1 MKKSFLCLC
10 LLMALAILNP
20 LPVAA
25 CWMAPEP
32 FEIFSDDASK
42 VFVFTPHEYGSD
54 LAQAAVYEII
64 DNRRQLVYTVE
75 DLSSFAYESNFHFS
89 ADMMHFARIFPPSGM
104 DAFEVFSYGVRTR
117 VVMRSD
123 FIEDSASIQAATS
136 VGPFYTVAWS
146 IEKYAT
152 QNATITINTDEDSAI
167 LFDLA
172 TATFT
177 WEDALTV
184 YCETP
189 KEVSPAPIYQTQN
202 SPALVIETNPEA
214 FPAPAAQT
222 PNSRIGFFVIAG
234 AAFTFLASGV
244 FLWRKSKR

>member
-10 LLMALAILNP
+10 LLLALTILSP
-20 LPVAA
+20 LPAAA

-42 VFVFTPHEYGSD
+42 VFVFTPAEDGMAS
-54 LAQAAVYEII
+54 ANAAVYEII
-64 DNRRQLVYTVE
+64 DNQRQLVYTVE
-75 DLSSFAYESNFHFS
+75 GLASFAYESNFHFS
-89 ADMMHFARIFPPSGM
+89 TDMMHFARIFPPSGM

-117 VVMRSD
+117 VVIRSD
-123 FIEDSASIQAATS
+123 FIEDNASIQAETS
-136 VGPFYTVAWS
+136 VGPMYTVSWR
-146 IEKYAT
+146 IEGHPS
-152 QNATITINTDEDSAI
+152 QGATITINTDEDSAI

-177 WEDALTV
+177 WEDALPV

-189 KEVSPAPIYQTQN
+189 TEVSPAPMYQTQN

-214 FPAPAAQT
+214 LPAPAAQT

-234 AAFTFLASGV
+234 AAFTFLAAGV